1 MKFNIEC
8 LKNIRERLVKNKIDA
23 IFLTAL
29 ENIRYLTNF
38 SGSSAFL
45 LITKDKGYLFTDF
58 RYKTA
63 AEDEVRGYKVIIYKN
78 SIIDEVESL
87 ARKEKI
93 SHLGIES
100 SNITIEQYQR
110 LTKKLKK
117 IKIIPTLN
125 LVEGLRVIKSPVEI
139 ENIRI
144 AIKRA
149 EKAYEKISSNIK
161 IGISEKEIALRL
173 EYAIKS
179 DGCDRMPF
187 ETIVASGYRAALP
200 HAVSGKRLLRNNDSV
215 IIDFGAEYK
224 GYYAD
229 ITRSS
234 FIGRHINRRQRE
246 IYQTVFNAQAE
257 VINLIKPDVKAK
269 DVDVAARKVINKAG
283 FGKYF
288 GHGTGHG
295 IGLMVHELPAISTKS
310 EDILKEGMVFTVEPG
325 IYIPGWGGVRIEDMV
340 LVTKTGCRILTTL
353 PKEI

>member
-1 MKFNIEC
+1 MKLNIER
-8 LKNIRERLVKNKIDA
+8 LHRIQERLANNKIDA

-45 LITKDKGYLFTDF
+45 MITKDKGYLITDF
-58 RYKTA
+58 RYKTV
-63 AEDEVRGYKVIIYKN
+63 AEDEVKGYKVVIYKN
-78 SIIDEVESL
+78 SIIDEIERL
-87 ARKEKI
+87 TRKEKV
-93 SHLGIES
+93 SHLGIEKRS
-100 SNITIEQYQR
+100 ITLEQYQK

-125 LVEGLRVIKSPVEI
+125 LVEGLRVIKGPVEI
-139 ENIRI
+139 ENIGI

-149 EKAYEKISSNIK
+149 EKAYKKINSNIK

-179 DGCDRMPF
+179 GGSDRLPF

-200 HAVSGKRLLRNNDSV
+200 HAVSGKRFLKDNDSV

-224 GYYAD
+224 GYYSD
-229 ITRSS
+229 ITRTL
-234 FIGRHINRRQRE
+234 FIGSRINRRQRK
-246 IYQTVFNAQAE
+246 IYQTVLDAQAE
-257 VINLIKPDVKAK
+257 AINLIKPDAKAK
-269 DVDVAARKVINKAG
+269 DIDAAARKVITKAG

-295 IGLMVHELPAISTKS
+295 IGLMVHELPSISTKS
-310 EDILKEGMVFTVEPG
+310 EDILKEGMIFTVEPG

-353 PKEI
+353 PKET

>member
-1 MKFNIEC
+1 MKFNIER
-8 LKNIRERLVKNKIDA
+8 LHRIQERLANNKIDA

-45 LITKDKGYLFTDF
+45 MITKDKGYLITDF
-58 RYKTA
+58 RYKTV
-63 AEDEVRGYKVIIYKN
+63 AEDEVKGYKVVIYKN
-78 SIIDEVESL
+78 SIIDEIERL
-87 ARKEKI
+87 TRKEKV
-93 SHLGIES
+93 SHLGIEKRS
-100 SNITIEQYQR
+100 ITLEQYQK

-125 LVEGLRVIKSPVEI
+125 LVEGLRVIKGPVEI
-139 ENIRI
+139 ENIGI

-149 EKAYEKISSNIK
+149 EKAYKKINSNIK

-179 DGCDRMPF
+179 GGSDRLPF

-200 HAVSGKRLLRNNDSV
+200 HAVSGKRFLKDNDSV

-224 GYYAD
+224 GYYSD
-229 ITRSS
+229 ITRTL
-234 FIGRHINRRQRE
+234 FIGSRINRRQRK
-246 IYQTVFNAQAE
+246 IYQTVLDAQAE
-257 VINLIKPDVKAK
+257 AINLIKPDAKAK
-269 DVDVAARKVINKAG
+269 DIDAAARKVITKAG

-295 IGLMVHELPAISTKS
+295 IGLMVHELPSISTKS
-310 EDILKEGMVFTVEPG
+310 EDILKEGMIFTVEPG

-353 PKEI
+353 PKET